1 MTRKKRD
8 REENRNDRVT
18 SRLDQSESDQ
28 LERVAEETGMRKSE
42 LVREGLRL
50 IFEKCGRKRGWLFI
64 LNRGRMV
71 VGL

>member
-18 SRLDQSESDQ
+18 SRLDQSESNR
-28 LERVAEETGMRKSE
+28 LERVVEETGMKKSD

-50 IFEKCGRKRGWLFI
+50 IFEKYGR
-64 LNRGRMV
+64 
-71 VGL
+71 